1 MTFRPHHDETRTPF
15 IGEGT
20 AIRTSLRMVWT
31 LGGVIA
37 LTAIGWASLHWR
49 LAAVEER
56 QPAVEA
62 RTTKLEEAFQ
72 TNSLAMVR
80 IDATLSEIGRR
91 LDGLPASGPY
101 HRGSATVTANDPVTP
116 HGVN

>member
-1 MTFRPHHDETRTPF
+1 MTFRRHHDETRTPF

-49 LAAVEER
+49 LAAVEEAR
-56 QPAVEA
+56 PILEA

-72 TNSLAMVR
+72 TNALAMVR

-91 LDGLPASGPY
+91 LDGLPGSGPY
-101 HRGSATVTANDPVTP
+101 HRGSATITANDPTARIP
-116 HGVN
+116 VN